1 MSPEISD
8 RLIAGEVGLPFFL
21 PIHQTAAAAPLAKV
35 WGTGFGIFSPAS
47 HIFLQAV
54 LLITPE
60 SRSMA
65 QEVKSLQSAAGEKLP
80 RHVQTALSSLC
91 GHIPLLHKRVIKLI
105 FS

>member
-1 MSPEISD
+1 M
-8 RLIAGEVGLPFFL
+8 V
-21 PIHQTAAAAPLAKV
+21 
-35 WGTGFGIFSPAS
+35 
-47 HIFLQAV
+47 
-54 LLITPE
+54 
-60 SRSMA
+60 